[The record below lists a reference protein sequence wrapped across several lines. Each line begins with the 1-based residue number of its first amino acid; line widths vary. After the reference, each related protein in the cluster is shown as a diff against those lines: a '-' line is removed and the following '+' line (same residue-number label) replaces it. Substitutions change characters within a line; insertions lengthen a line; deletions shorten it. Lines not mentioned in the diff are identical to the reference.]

1 MAVRRRSPQQGGT
14 PEKVIPS
21 LGWLFLV
28 CGISLYVMAFQLPW
42 FV

>member
-28 CGISLYVMAFQLPW
+28 CGISLYVMAFQ
-42 FV
+42 